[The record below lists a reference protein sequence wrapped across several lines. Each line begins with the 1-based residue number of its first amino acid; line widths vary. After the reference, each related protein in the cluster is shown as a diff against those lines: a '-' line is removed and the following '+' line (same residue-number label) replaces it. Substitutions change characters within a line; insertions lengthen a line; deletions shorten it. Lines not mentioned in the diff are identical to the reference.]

1 MATSNVKLPDLINR
15 WIEVQKKGTELER
28 AKPLDIDA
36 INLTLLL
43 KSMGLRLQYLDFEAE
58 KSNADNLTI
67 TVKCNRSGMRAELS
81 YELLR
86 CSCPEKT
93 DRDSSFWEVQG
104 TGPKVFSKC
113 KNNASSN
120 LLPDLSESC
129 ALVSKAMLSNL
140 LDYYEASI
148 RQVKEGKEQAMLHSP
163 LKSPRPKVS
172 VVSPGLTIKKPPF
185 STPPA
190 EGKFSSR
197 IESAAP
203 VGALDD
209 TVEDNIETKQEASPN
224 NMEKDEQIPGLSC
237 DRQSG
242 EGQIEPKSNVSSE
255 SVGINNKTHDLLNT
269 DHPANK
275 PIVDAVL
282 SPAQTS
288 VADDNAY
295 EAMKTLV
302 TSSPNE
308 RPVDATAGTQQDRDQ
323 NVISYLQDARCQ
335 IDMALLLMKLN
346 STQDNTN
353 GFGCTI
359 TPQHASATSRK
370 SFVTTTP
377 KFIQPRSSSLLSI
390 DRRRTPSDIG
400 VPKKTSSTSSLPSSA
415 PRLSIGSSAGR
426 VDTPRPTVAQVK
438 SVAALRKPVGMP
450 RGSISGTPTAALQST
465 IGGLKKPPSG
475 SIASLSSQRKPLTVG
490 GGTPAPGGRSIPKP
504 PTLSGRKPAGRT
516 PAKKAKST
524 EKTPS
529 TPAKD
534 PNVFELD
541 KNRKITVNEFKGK
554 VYVGI
559 REFYNKDGQDMP
571 SKKGISLTVPQWK
584 TLLEHADAINEQIK
598 KF

>member
-43 KSMGLRLQYLDFEAE
+43 KSMGLRLQYLDFETE

-93 DRDSSFWEVQG
+93 DQESSFWEVQG

-120 LLPDLSESC
+120 LLPDVSESC
-129 ALVSKAMLSNL
+129 ALVSKAMLANL

-163 LKSPRPKVS
+163 LKSPRVKMN
-172 VVSPGLTIKKPPF
+172 VVSPGLTIKKPF

-197 IESAAP
+197 IESVAP
-203 VGALDD
+203 VGGLDD
-209 TVEDNIETKQEASPN
+209 TVEDDGGIETSTKEL
-224 NMEKDEQIPGLSC
+224 EKDEPVAGSSASSS
-237 DRQSG
+237 RPESR
-242 EGQIEPKSNVSSE
+242 SNTSAE
-255 SVGINNKTHDLLNT
+255 SVGINNKTHDLVST

-275 PIVDAVL
+275 PVVDAVL

-308 RPVDATAGTQQDRDQ
+308 RPVEAVVAAAGAATDTQHDRDR
-323 NVISYLQDARCQ
+323 NVINCLQEARCQ
-335 IDMALLLMKLN
+335 IDIALLLMKSN
-346 STQDNTN
+346 TTQDLTN
-353 GFGCTI
+353 GFGRTI
-359 TPQHASATSRK
+359 TPQHASAVSRK
-370 SFVTTTP
+370 SFLTMTP
-377 KFIQPRSSSLLSI
+377 KFAQPRSSSLLSI
-390 DRRRTPSDIG
+390 DRKRTPADVG
-400 VPKKTSSTSSLPSSA
+400 VPKKTSSASSLPSSG
-415 PRLSIGSSAGR
+415 PRLSIGSLAGR
-426 VDTPRPTVAQVK
+426 ADTPRPSVAQVK
-438 SVAALRKPVGMP
+438 SVAALRKPAGMVRSP
-450 RGSISGTPTAALQST
+450 GLSTGAQQST
-465 IGGLKKPPSG
+465 VGGGLKKPPSG
-475 SIASLSSQRKPLTVG
+475 SIASLSSQRKSLAST
-490 GGTPAPGGRSIPKP
+490 GGTTTAGGRSIPKP
-504 PTLSGRKPAGRT
+504 PTSSSGRPAGAGLIQR
-516 PAKKAKST
+516 ST
-524 EKTPS
+524 S
-529 TPAKD
+529 ASY
-534 PNVFELD
+534 
-541 KNRKITVNEFKGK
+541 I
-554 VYVGI
+554 
-559 REFYNKDGQDMP
+559 
-571 SKKGISLTVPQWK
+571 SKR
-584 TLLEHADAINEQIK
+584 
-598 KF
+598 